1 LELLACLLLAKSDPK
16 LLVSR
21 PALGEVDRRVGA
33 NASLS
38 LPTGDAPR
46 LVVSPTS
53 TVLECCNVL
62 ASEPDEAESTRVA
75 WEDAVDS
82 MVSEAIRG
90 EERVK

>member
-1 LELLACLLLAKSDPK
+1 LELRACLLLAKRDPK
-16 LLVSR
+16 LLVSS
-21 PALGEVDRRVGA
+21 PAFGDVDRRVGA

-38 LPTGDAPR
+38 LPTGDTPR

-53 TVLECCNVL
+53 IVLECCKVL
-62 ASEPDEAESTRVA
+62 ASEPDVAESMRVA
-75 WEDAVDS
+75 SEGAVDS